1 MASYSKEELEEL
13 AKQPNNI
20 VYQVKYDKV
29 DYTPMKDVKKL
40 LHIVRGLALALRN
53 EHDDWDD
60 DQIRDEIS
68 LRSAAARKMREKTHP
83 RLFLKITDRDLTDED
98 AEAISYMISLYERKE
113 EGKLSQED
121 VETATYVKILK
132 SAGV

>member
-1 MASYSKEELEEL
+1 MASYSNEELEEL

-20 VYQVKYDKV
+20 VYQVKYDDV
-29 DYTPMKDVKKL
+29 DYTPMSEVKKL
-40 LHIVRGLALALRN
+40 LGIVRGLAAVLRK
-53 EHDDWDD
+53 EHEDWSD

-83 RLFLKITDRDLTDED
+83 RLFLKITDRNLTDED

-113 EGKLSQED
+113 QGKLSQED
-121 VETATYVKILK
+121 VETATYVNILK